1 MILFPVIQG
10 QVNDLWD
17 SSFLRQIYPLMAH
30 LPLMLLLS
38 YLTGKWLWSL
48 ISILCAYLC
57 CQVRRWLALLVTA
70 VLSGGCLMQDT
81 VELLV
86 TLPLLLLLLRFMS
99 PVLLRLSAYPAK
111 EQCRFGVIP
120 AVYYVFD
127 YLTCVYTDHLFR
139 GTPVVVEF
147 MPFVCCLAY
156 LIFLIYNAAWEHKSR
171 QLQQIQ
177 KNLDIQLAQA
187 VQEIKALRESQLQ
200 TARYRHDLRHH
211 MQYLSSC
218 IKNNQNE
225 LAQTYISNICQEIDA
240 EALKCYCENEAANLI
255 LSSFAGRMKKEG
267 ICMKVQ
273 GAFSAS
279 VNISDNDLCVLLSNA
294 LENALHA
301 CQFLAEEQIE
311 CTIDVQFYE
320 SEGRLYLQI
329 INPCKNEI
337 HFENGVPVSEQKGHG
352 VGVQSICAI
361 VERYGGI
368 YSFSVQDEQF
378 VLRIFL

>member
-1 MILFPVIQG
+1 
-10 QVNDLWD
+10 
-17 SSFLRQIYPLMAH
+17 
-30 LPLMLLLS
+30 
-38 YLTGKWLWSL
+38 
-48 ISILCAYLC
+48 
-57 CQVRRWLALLVTA
+57 
-70 VLSGGCLMQDT
+70 
-81 VELLV
+81 
-86 TLPLLLLLLRFMS
+86 
-99 PVLLRLSAYPAK
+99 
-111 EQCRFGVIP
+111 
-120 AVYYVFD
+120 
-127 YLTCVYTDHLFR
+127 
-139 GTPVVVEF
+139 
-147 MPFVCCLAY
+147 
-156 LIFLIYNAAWEHKSR
+156 
-171 QLQQIQ
+171 
-177 KNLDIQLAQA
+177 
-187 VQEIKALRESQLQ
+187 
-200 TARYRHDLRHH
+200 
-211 MQYLSSC
+211 
-218 IKNNQNE
+218 
-225 LAQTYISNICQEIDA
+225 
-240 EALKCYCENEAANLI
+240 
-255 LSSFAGRMKKEG
+255 
-267 ICMKVQ
+267 MKVQ